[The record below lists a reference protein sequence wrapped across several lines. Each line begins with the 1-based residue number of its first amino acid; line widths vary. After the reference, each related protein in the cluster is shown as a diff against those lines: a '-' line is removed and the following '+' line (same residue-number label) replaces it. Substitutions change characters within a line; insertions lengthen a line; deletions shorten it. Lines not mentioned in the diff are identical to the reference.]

1 MVTALCT
8 LLKKRNEEAEKAMH
22 FCRQWNI
29 DFMIEKQAWRKE
41 STGGYREGKG
51 CVGKSLV

>member
-22 FCRQWNI
+22 FCRQWNV
-29 DFMIEKQAWRKE
+29 DFMTEKQAWRKE
-41 STGGYREGKG
+41 TVQGDTEKGKAA
-51 CVGKSLV
+51 